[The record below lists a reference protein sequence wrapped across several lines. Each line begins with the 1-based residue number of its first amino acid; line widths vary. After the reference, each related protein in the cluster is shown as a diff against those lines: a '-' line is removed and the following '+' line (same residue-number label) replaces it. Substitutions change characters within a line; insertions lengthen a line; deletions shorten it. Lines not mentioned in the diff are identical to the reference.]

1 MRLGRLSILVGQL
14 SDSNL
19 KIGLSV
25 AIGTILFGVFG
36 FTVDSTMVYLGVP
49 SDVHAGLQ
57 GAVVGLGA
65 GAGFW
70 ILLAGL
76 RARRMRVAD
85 EIHRLAELNHTVR
98 NSLHI
103 IALAHHAADA
113 EHRALILE
121 CTTRI
126 DEKLRELFPVV
137 GTPGK
142 WERKRREDEVK

>member
-1 MRLGRLSILVGQL
+1 M
-14 SDSNL
+14 
-19 KIGLSV
+19 
-25 AIGTILFGVFG
+25 
-36 FTVDSTMVYLGVP
+36 
-49 SDVHAGLQ
+49 Q

-76 RARRMRVAD
+76 RERRMRIAD

-103 IALAHHAADA
+103 IALAHHAADEA
-113 EHRALILE
+113 HRALILE

-137 GTPGK
+137 GTPEK
-142 WERKRREDEVK
+142 WDRKRPGDKVK